1 MAYTSEI
8 EKLERRWA
16 ENPKGRNFAPLADA
30 YRKAGELDRAIE
42 LCQNGLALHP
52 DYISAHI
59 VYGRCLIDMK
69 NDTGAKEVFQKVLA
83 LDPENIIALKI
94 LGDIAER
101 NSRFDEAVDWLGRL
115 LNADP
120 MNGDAA
126 EALARAKTKAAA
138 APKPVAI
145 AEAETAP
152 LAKPDFVVEH
162 ETPEPVTPV
171 ESAPTRSPDVETFEG
186 GLDFNAA
193 AHAAA
198 KAEGLEVQEDVEL
211 NSQQIEQVDVIG
223 LARTQYE
230 GSGMFKLDTPEPTDV
245 PTPLPE
251 LTDDAMPQV
260 DLPLIMPDDM
270 AAAEAPAPAPRRPP
284 PPPQPPAP
292 PPPPPAAAVPAAVA
306 LSDDDGA
313 ADTATLSQAEPV
325 LTETMAELYLKQGH
339 QQDALRVYQA
349 LLAQRPTDAKLRRRV
364 EELTGGGARRGGSGV
379 SAQAFLK
386 GIWSGRGATPVPPA
400 PAPAPEPAPRAP
412 ARAPKPDLEPAAL
425 QSTLEAAFDG
435 ADSVPNAPG
444 EPSHP
449 AQDHISLDSVFG
461 DDSARRSTSAPAHGD
476 GATARPPAGGAG
488 GGASAAGGG
497 GGGGAAPFSFDDFF
511 GGAGGGAGSGGAAAA
526 PGAGAGAGENAPPV
540 EPGSARTPG
549 RSSGRAQRPPE
560 DEADADQF
568 QQWLKKL
575 KS

>member
-1 MAYTSEI
+1 VAYTSEI

-52 DYISAHI
+52 DYVSAHI

-69 NDTGAKEVFQKVLA
+69 NDTGAKEGFQKVLA

-94 LGDIAER
+94 LGEIAER

-126 EALARAKTKAAA
+126 EALARAKTRAATA
-138 APKPVAI
+138 KPIAI
-145 AEAETAP
+145 AEAETKP
-152 LAKPDFVVEH
+152 LAKPDFEVEH
-162 ETPEPVTPV
+162 ETPEPV
-171 ESAPTRSPDVETFEG
+171 APLEATKNRSPDVETFEG
-186 GLDFNAA
+186 GLDFNAS

-198 KAEGLEVQEDVEL
+198 KADGLEVQEDVEL
-211 NSQQIEQVDVIG
+211 NAQQIEQVDVIG

-230 GSGMFKLDTPEPTDV
+230 GSGMFRLDTPEGTDA
-245 PTPLPE
+245 PAPLPE
-251 LTDDAMPQV
+251 LIDDGMPQV

-270 AAAEAPAPAPRRPP
+270 PAAEAPAPPRPP
-284 PPPQPPAP
+284 PPPQPPP
-292 PPPPPAAAVPAAVA
+292 PPPPVAAVPAAVA

-349 LLAQRPTDAKLRRRV
+349 LLAQRPKDAKLRRRV

-386 GIWSGRGATPVPPA
+386 GIWSGRGSAPAPAAPEPAPTRAPPPPPA
-400 PAPAPEPAPRAP
+400 PAPAP
-412 ARAPKPDLEPAAL
+412 DLAPAAL

-435 ADSVPNAPG
+435 ADSVMSAPG

-461 DDSARRSTSAPAHGD
+461 DDSARRSTSGSAAGD
-476 GATARPPAGGAG
+476 GAAAAATAGGAG
-488 GGASAAGGG
+488 GSASGGG
-497 GGGGAAPFSFDDFF
+497 GAGGGAAPFSFDDFF
-511 GGAGGGAGSGGAAAA
+511 GGSGGGAAAA
-526 PGAGAGAGENAPPV
+526 PAAGADGGEGGAPGAPV

-549 RSSGRAQRPPE
+549 RSSGRAQRPSD
-560 DEADADQF
+560 DEAEADQF

>member
-1 MAYTSEI
+1 VAYTSEI
-8 EKLERRWA
+8 EKLERRFA

-30 YRKAGELDRAIE
+30 YRKAGELDSAIT
-42 LCQNGLALHP
+42 LCQSGLALHP

-69 NDTGAKEVFQKVLA
+69 NDTGAKEGFQKVLA

-94 LGDIAER
+94 LGEIAER
-101 NSRFDEAVDWLGRL
+101 NNRFDEAVDWLGRL

-126 EALARAKTKAAA
+126 EALARAKTRAASA
-138 APKPVAI
+138 KPVAI

-162 ETPEPVTPV
+162 ETPEAV
-171 ESAPTRSPDVETFEG
+171 APLQAATNRSPDVETFEG
-186 GLDFNAA
+186 GLDFNAS

-230 GSGMFKLDTPEPTDV
+230 GSGMFKLDTPEPETTA
-245 PTPLPE
+245 PPLE
-251 LTDDAMPQV
+251 LTEDAMPQV

-270 AAAEAPAPAPRRPP
+270 PAAQAPAPRRPP
-284 PPPQPPAP
+284 PPPQPPP
-292 PPPPPAAAVPAAVA
+292 PPPPPVAAVPAAVA

-386 GIWSGRGATPVPPA
+386 GIWSGRGS
-400 PAPAPEPAPRAP
+400 APRTP
-412 ARAPKPDLEPAAL
+412 ARAPAPPPPSEPDLETAAQ
-425 QSTLEAAFDG
+425 QSTLEAAFDA
-435 ADSVPNAPG
+435 ADGGMSAPG

-449 AQDHISLDSVFG
+449 AEDHISLDSVFG
-461 DDSARRSTSAPAHGD
+461 DDSARRSTSAPAAGD
-476 GATARPPAGGAG
+476 GAAAASESGAG
-488 GGASAAGGG
+488 ANRGGG
-497 GGGGAAPFSFDDFF
+497 SASGGGAAPFSFDDFF
-511 GGAGGGAGSGGAAAA
+511 GGAGGAGGGTGAAAA
-526 PGAGAGAGENAPPV
+526 PAAGAGSGEPTTPV

-560 DEADADQF
+560 DEAEADQF

>member
-8 EKLERRWA
+8 EKLERRWL

-30 YRKAGELDRAIE
+30 YRKAGELDRAID
-42 LCQNGLALHP
+42 LCKSGLERHP
-52 DYISAHI
+52 DYVSAHI

-69 NDTGAKEVFQKVLA
+69 NDAGAQEAFQKVLA

-94 LGDIAER
+94 LGEIAER
-101 NSRFDEAVDWLGRL
+101 NNRFDEAVDWLARL

-120 MNGDAA
+120 MNGEAA
-126 EALARAKTKAAA
+126 EHLARAKTRAAA
-138 APKPVAI
+138 KPT
-145 AEAETAP
+145 EAMT
-152 LAKPDFVVEH
+152 KPDFVVEH
-162 ETPEPVTPV
+162 TDAAPVTPV
-171 ESAPTRSPDVETFEG
+171 AAATPTPDVETFDG
-186 GLDFNAA
+186 SLDFNAA
-193 AHAAA
+193 AHSAA

-230 GSGMFKLDTPEPTDV
+230 GSGMFKLDIPSPEVQPPV
-245 PTPLPE
+245 PE
-251 LTDDAMPQV
+251 LSDDVMPQV

-270 AAAEAPAPAPRRPP
+270 PAAQAPSPPRRPTP
-284 PPPQPPAP
+284 PPPPAP
-292 PPPPPAAAVPAAVA
+292 PPPPPAAAIPAAVA

-313 ADTATLSQAEPV
+313 ADTATLSRAEPV

-349 LLAQRPTDAKLRRRV
+349 LLAQRPSDARLRRKV
-364 EELTGGGARRGGSGV
+364 EQLSGGGQRRQGSGV

-386 GIWSGRGATPVPPA
+386 GIWSGRAAVPAPPPPPPEPPA
-400 PAPAPEPAPRAP
+400 PLPEPEPTRASVP
-412 ARAPKPDLEPAAL
+412 AME
-425 QSTLEAAFDG
+425 QSTLDAAFDA
-435 ADSVPNAPG
+435 ADGEGSVPG

-449 AQDHISLDSVFG
+449 AKDHISLDSVFG
-461 DDSARRSTSAPAHGD
+461 DDSARRSS
-476 GATARPPAGGAG
+476 G
-488 GGASAAGGG
+488 GGSGSGSAAAAQTGSGGEG
-497 GGGGAAPFSFDDFF
+497 GFSFDDFF
-511 GGAGGGAGSGGAAAA
+511 GGAPPGGGQGAAPAQPTAGGGAAGGGATAD
-526 PGAGAGAGENAPPV
+526 PSG
-540 EPGSARTPG
+540 ARTPG

-560 DEADADQF
+560 DEAEADQF

>member
-1 MAYTSEI
+1 VAYTSEI

-69 NDTGAKEVFQKVLA
+69 NDAGAKEGFQKVLA

-94 LGDIAER
+94 LGEIAER

-126 EALARAKTKAAA
+126 EALARAKTKAATA
-138 APKPVAI
+138 RPVAI

-152 LAKPDFVVEH
+152 LAKPDFEVEH
-162 ETPEPVTPV
+162 ETPESV
-171 ESAPTRSPDVETFEG
+171 APLQATTNRSPDVETFEG
-186 GLDFNAA
+186 GLDFNAS

-230 GSGMFKLDTPEPTDV
+230 GSGMFKLDTPDAADAPA
-245 PTPLPE
+245 PLPE
-251 LTDDAMPQV
+251 LIDDAMPQV

-270 AAAEAPAPAPRRPP
+270 PAAEAPPPVPAPRRPP
-284 PPPQPPAP
+284 PAPQPP
-292 PPPPPAAAVPAAVA
+292 PPPPPAAALPAAVA

-349 LLAQRPTDAKLRRRV
+349 LLAQRPKDAKLRRRV
-364 EELTGGGARRGGSGV
+364 EQLTGGGGARRGGSGV

-386 GIWSGRGATPVPPA
+386 GIWSGRGSAPSPA
-400 PAPAPEPAPRAP
+400 PAAEPTREP
-412 ARAPKPDLEPAAL
+412 ARAPEPELAPAAQ

-435 ADSVPNAPG
+435 ADGAMSAPG

-461 DDSARRSTSAPAHGD
+461 DDSARRSTSAPAAGD
-476 GATARPPAGGAG
+476 GAAPPAPAGGSG
-488 GGASAAGGG
+488 G
-497 GGGGAAPFSFDDFF
+497 APFSFDDFF
-511 GGAGGGAGSGGAAAA
+511 GGSGGGAAAA
-526 PGAGAGAGENAPPV
+526 PAAAAGGGEGGAAGAPV

-560 DEADADQF
+560 DEAEADQF

>member
-1 MAYTSEI
+1 VAYTSEI

-69 NDTGAKEVFQKVLA
+69 NDAGAKEGFQKVLA

-94 LGDIAER
+94 LGEIAER
-101 NSRFDEAVDWLGRL
+101 NNQFAEAVDWLGRL

-126 EALARAKTKAAA
+126 EALARAKAKAATA
-138 APKPVAI
+138 KPVAM
-145 AEAETAP
+145 ADAETAP
-152 LAKPDFVVEH
+152 LAKPDFEVEH
-162 ETPEPVTPV
+162 ETPEAV
-171 ESAPTRSPDVETFEG
+171 APLEAAANRSPDVETFEG
-186 GLDFNAA
+186 GLDFNAS

-198 KAEGLEVQEDVEL
+198 KADGLEVQEDVEL
-211 NSQQIEQVDVIG
+211 NAQQIEQVDVIG
-223 LARTQYE
+223 LSRTQYE
-230 GSGMFKLDTPEPTDV
+230 GSGMFKLDTPEPTGAAA
-245 PTPLPE
+245 PPPE

-270 AAAEAPAPAPRRPP
+270 PAAEAPAPAPPAPRRPP
-284 PPPQPPAP
+284 PPPQPP
-292 PPPPPAAAVPAAVA
+292 PAAALPAAVA

-339 QQDALRVYQA
+339 EGDALRVYQA
-349 LLAQRPTDAKLRRRV
+349 LLAQRPKDVKLRRRV
-364 EELTGGGARRGGSGV
+364 EELTGGGGARRGGSGV

-386 GIWSGRGATPVPPA
+386 GIWSGRGSVPAPTRA
-400 PAPAPEPAPRAP
+400 PAPPPEPELAP
-412 ARAPKPDLEPAAL
+412 AAP

-435 ADSVPNAPG
+435 ADSVMSAPG

-461 DDSARRSTSAPAHGD
+461 DDSARRSTSAPAAGD
-476 GATARPPAGGAG
+476 GAAPATAGGAG
-488 GGASAAGGG
+488 GSGS
-497 GGGGAAPFSFDDFF
+497 GGGAAPFSFDDFF
-511 GGAGGGAGSGGAAAA
+511 GGSGGGGGAAGAPPAGAGGGDAA
-526 PGAGAGAGENAPPV
+526 PHA
-540 EPGSARTPG
+540 EPGPARTPG
-549 RSSGRAQRPPE
+549 RSSGRVQRPPE
-560 DEADADQF
+560 DDADADQF

>member
-1 MAYTSEI
+1 VAYTSEI

-69 NDTGAKEVFQKVLA
+69 NDAGAKEGFQKVLA

-94 LGDIAER
+94 LGEIAER

-126 EALARAKTKAAA
+126 EALARAKTKAATA
-138 APKPVAI
+138 RPVAI
-145 AEAETAP
+145 AEVETAP
-152 LAKPDFVVEH
+152 LAKPDFEVEH
-162 ETPEPVTPV
+162 ETPESV
-171 ESAPTRSPDVETFEG
+171 APLQATTNRSPDVETFEG
-186 GLDFNAA
+186 GLDFNAS

-230 GSGMFKLDTPEPTDV
+230 GSGMFKLDTPETADASA
-245 PTPLPE
+245 PLPE
-251 LTDDAMPQV
+251 LIDDAMPQV

-270 AAAEAPAPAPRRPP
+270 PAAEAPPPAPAPRRPP
-284 PPPQPPAP
+284 PAPQPP

-349 LLAQRPTDAKLRRRV
+349 LLAQRPKDAKLRRRV
-364 EELTGGGARRGGSGV
+364 EQLTGGGGARRGGSGV

-386 GIWSGRGATPVPPA
+386 GIWSGRGSAPSPA
-400 PAPAPEPAPRAP
+400 PAAEPTRAP
-412 ARAPKPDLEPAAL
+412 ARAPEPELGPAAQ

-435 ADSVPNAPG
+435 ADGAMSAPG

-461 DDSARRSTSAPAHGD
+461 DDSARRSTSAPAAGD
-476 GATARPPAGGAG
+476 GAAAPAPAGGAG
-488 GGASAAGGG
+488 GSAGGG
-497 GGGGAAPFSFDDFF
+497 GGGAPFSFDDFF
-511 GGAGGGAGSGGAAAA
+511 GGSGGGAAAA
-526 PGAGAGAGENAPPV
+526 PAAAAGGGEVGAPGAPV

-560 DEADADQF
+560 DEAEADQF

>member
-42 LCQNGLALHP
+42 LCQNGLDLHP
-52 DYISAHI
+52 DYVSAHI

-69 NDTGAKEVFQKVLA
+69 NDTGAKDVFQKVLA

-94 LGDIAER
+94 LGEIAER
-101 NSRFDEAVDWLGRL
+101 NNRFDEAVDWLGRL

-126 EALARAKTKAAA
+126 EALARAKTKAAS
-138 APKPVAI
+138 APKPPAI
-145 AEAETAP
+145 ADAETAP
-152 LAKPDFVVEH
+152 LAKPDFEVEH
-162 ETPEPVTPV
+162 ETPESV
-171 ESAPTRSPDVETFEG
+171 APLEAAPSRSPDVETFEG

-211 NSQQIEQVDVIG
+211 NSQQFEQVDVIG
-223 LARTQYE
+223 LSRTQYE
-230 GSGMFKLDTPEPTDV
+230 GSGMFKLDTPEPADA

-270 AAAEAPAPAPRRPP
+270 PAAEAPPPAPAPRRPP
-284 PPPQPPAP
+284 PPPQPPP
-292 PPPPPAAAVPAAVA
+292 PPPPREAAVPAAVA

-349 LLAQRPTDAKLRRRV
+349 LLAQRPKDAKLRRRV
-364 EELTGGGARRGGSGV
+364 EELTGGGGARRGGSGV

-386 GIWSGRGATPVPPA
+386 GIWSGRGSA
-400 PAPAPEPAPRAP
+400 PAPRAP
-412 ARAPKPDLEPAAL
+412 APRAPAPPPEPDLAPAAL

-435 ADSVPNAPG
+435 ADSVMSAPG

-461 DDSARRSTSAPAHGD
+461 DDSARRSTSVPAAGD
-476 GATARPPAGGAG
+476 GASATPPAGGG
-488 GGASAAGGG
+488 GPSGGSAPAAA
-497 GGGGAAPFSFDDFF
+497 GGAAPFSFDDFF
-511 GGAGGGAGSGGAAAA
+511 GGAGSGSAAGAAAA
-526 PGAGAGAGENAPPV
+526 PAGAGGGEGAAPV